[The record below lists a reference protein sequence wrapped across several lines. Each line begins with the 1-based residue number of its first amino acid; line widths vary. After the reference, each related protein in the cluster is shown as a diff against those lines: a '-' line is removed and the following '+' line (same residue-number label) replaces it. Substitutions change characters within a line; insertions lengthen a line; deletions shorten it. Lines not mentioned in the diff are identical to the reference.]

1 MSSVIY
7 EKDQHNIVHLI
18 LDKPNAGA
26 NLMDNEFTDSLT
38 AAVEKLR
45 QDDYAGVIFRSAKST
60 FFAGGNLDDLFTT
73 QKENADQLYD
83 MVNRLKLAMREIEI
97 QGKPVVA
104 CINGAALGGGWELA
118 LSAHYRIALNKGPL
132 GKDIQLGLPE
142 VTLGLL
148 PGGGGVIRM
157 TRLLGVQAAMPFLL
171 EGKQFKPEKG
181 LELGLINEIV
191 DSPEAMLESAVNW
204 IKANSNPE
212 KQVQQPYDIKGYKV
226 PGGLPSQP
234 ALAKMLPIAPTL
246 IRAKTKGTLPA
257 PESIIAVMVE
267 GLQVDIDTAMRIE
280 SRYFVE
286 LVCSQVAKNMIG
298 TFWYQM
304 NEIKAGAARPKNIER
319 KKVKKL
325 GILGAG
331 MMGAGIAYS
340 SALKGIEV
348 VLKDVSLESA
358 EKGKAYSEKIINK
371 KLQKKGLSQLSIK
384 EQADALLNAIL
395 PTDNAQYLAGCDLVI
410 EAVFENRELKA
421 SVTQEA
427 EAQLST
433 QAVFASNTSTLPITG
448 LAQASKR
455 PENYIGL
462 HFFSPVDK
470 MPLVEIICGEKTSDE
485 TLALAY
491 DYVQQI
497 GKTPIVVNDSRGF
510 YTSRVFGTFANEGIA
525 MLGEGIPAAAIENA
539 AFLVGFPVGP
549 LAVTDEVSLTLVD
562 KIRKQSML
570 DMAAEGKEFV
580 HHPAEK
586 TVDKMLAM
594 ERAGKLAGAGFYTYP
609 SKESPEKNSPENAK
623 KHLWSGLKETFEL
636 ADKAID
642 LQEIKDRL
650 LYIQA
655 IETVRCF
662 EENVLTSVRDA
673 NIGSIMGIGFPVWTG
688 GILQF
693 INQTGIDAFIERAE
707 HLHSTCGER
716 FRVPT
721 LLKKM
726 AKDKLVF
733 KDEYKKN

>member
-1 MSSVIY
+1 MNSVIY

-38 AAVEKLR
+38 AAVEKLS

-73 QKENADQLYD
+73 KKDNAAALYD
-83 MVNRLKLAMREIEI
+83 MINRLKLAMREIET

-118 LSAHYRIALNKGPL
+118 LSAHYRISLKKDALNKGV
-132 GKDIQLGLPE
+132 ILGLPE

-148 PGGGGVIRM
+148 PGGGGIIRM
-157 TRLLGVQAAMPFLL
+157 TRLLGVQAAMPYLL

-191 DSPEAMLESAVNW
+191 DSPEAMLESAINW
-204 IKANSNPE
+204 IKENPTAT
-212 KQVQQPYDIKGYKV
+212 QPYDVKGSKV
-226 PGGLPSQP
+226 PGGKPKHP
-234 ALAKMLPIAPTL
+234 GLAKMLPIAPAM

-340 SALKGIEV
+340 SAMKGIEV

-358 EKGKAYSEKIINK
+358 EKGKAYSKNIVDK
-371 KLQKKGLSQLSIK
+371 KLNKGHLSQDK
-384 EQADALLNAIL
+384 HDALLNNIL
-395 PTDNAQYLAGCDLVI
+395 PTDNAQQLAGCDLVI

-433 QAVFASNTSTLPITG
+433 QAIFASNTSTLPITG

-510 YTSRVFGTFANEGIA
+510 YTSRVFATFANEGIA
-525 MLGEGIPAAAIENA
+525 MLGEGISAAAIENA
-539 AFLVGFPVGP
+539 AFLSGFPVGP
-549 LAVTDEVSLTLVD
+549 LAVTDEVSLTLLE
-562 KIRKQSML
+562 KIRKQTIL
-570 DMAAEGKEFV
+570 DMEAEGKEYI
-580 HHPAEK
+580 HHPAES
-586 TVDKMLAM
+586 TVDKMVSLQR
-594 ERAGKLAGAGFYTYP
+594 EGKLAGAGFYSYADKELAKG
-609 SKESPEKNSPENAK
+609 SKKQ
-623 KHLWSGLKETFEL
+623 LWSGLKDTFEQ
-636 ADKAID
+636 ANKTID

-655 IETVRCF
+655 IETVRCL

-673 NIGSIMGIGFPVWTG
+673 NIGSIMGIGYPVWTG

-693 INQTGIDAFIERAE
+693 INQTGLPAFIERAE
-707 HLHSTCGER
+707 HLHATCGER

-721 LLKKM
+721 LLKQM
-726 AKDKLVF
+726 ANDKLTF
-733 KDEYKKN
+733 KDS

>member
-1 MSSVIY
+1 MNSVIY

-38 AAVEKLR
+38 AAVEKLS

-73 QKENADQLYD
+73 KKDNAAALYD
-83 MVNRLKLAMREIEI
+83 MINRLKLAMREIET

-118 LSAHYRIALNKGPL
+118 LSAHYRISLKKDALNKGV
-132 GKDIQLGLPE
+132 ILGLPE

-148 PGGGGVIRM
+148 PGGGGIIRM
-157 TRLLGVQAAMPFLL
+157 TRLLGVQAAMPYLL

-191 DSPEAMLESAVNW
+191 DSPEAMLESAINW
-204 IKANSNPE
+204 IKENPTAT
-212 KQVQQPYDIKGYKV
+212 QPYDVKGSKV
-226 PGGLPSQP
+226 PGGKPKHP
-234 ALAKMLPIAPTL
+234 GLAKMLPIAPAM

-340 SALKGIEV
+340 SAMKGIEV

-358 EKGKAYSEKIINK
+358 EKGKAYSKNIVDK
-371 KLQKKGLSQLSIK
+371 KLNKGHLSQDK
-384 EQADALLNAIL
+384 HDALLNNIL
-395 PTDNAQYLAGCDLVI
+395 PTDNAQQLAGCDLVI

-433 QAVFASNTSTLPITG
+433 QAIFASNTSTLPITG

-510 YTSRVFGTFANEGIA
+510 YTSRVFATFANEGIA
-525 MLGEGIPAAAIENA
+525 MLGEGISAAAIENA
-539 AFLVGFPVGP
+539 AFLSGFPVGP
-549 LAVTDEVSLTLVD
+549 LAVTDEVSLTLLE
-562 KIRKQSML
+562 KIRKQTIL
-570 DMAAEGKEFV
+570 DMEAEGKEYI
-580 HHPAEK
+580 HHPAES
-586 TVDKMLAM
+586 TVDKMVSLQR
-594 ERAGKLAGAGFYTYP
+594 EGKLAGAGFYSYADKELAKG
-609 SKESPEKNSPENAK
+609 SKKQ
-623 KHLWSGLKETFEL
+623 LWSGLKDTFEQ
-636 ADKAID
+636 ANKTID

-655 IETVRCF
+655 IETVRCL

-673 NIGSIMGIGFPVWTG
+673 NIGSIMGIGYPVWTG

-693 INQTGIDAFIERAE
+693 INQTGLPAFIERAE
-707 HLHSTCGER
+707 HLHATCGEH

-721 LLKKM
+721 LLKQM
-726 AKDKLVF
+726 ANDKLTF
-733 KDEYKKN
+733 KDS

>member
-1 MSSVIY
+1 MTTNSVIY

-38 AAVEKLR
+38 AAVAQLR
-45 QDDYAGVIFRSAKST
+45 QDNYAGVIFRSAKST
-60 FFAGGNLDDLFTT
+60 FFAGGNLDDLLTV
-73 QKENADQLYD
+73 QKENADQLYN
-83 MVNRLKLAMREIEI
+83 MVNRLKLAMREIET

-118 LSAHYRIALNKGPL
+118 LSAHYRVALNKGV
-132 GKDIQLGLPE
+132 ILGLPE

-171 EGKQFKPEKG
+171 EGKQFKPEQG
-181 LELGLINEIV
+181 LKLGLINEIV
-191 DSPEAMLESAVNW
+191 DSPDAMLESAVNW
-204 IKANSNPE
+204 IKAYSNPE
-212 KQVQQPYDIKGYKV
+212 KPIQQPYDIKGYKV

-234 ALAKMLPIAPTL
+234 ALAKILPIAPTL

-257 PESIIAVMVE
+257 PESILAVMVE

-304 NEIKAGAARPKNIER
+304 NEIKAGAARPKNIKR

-340 SALKGIEV
+340 SALKGIDV
-348 VLKDVSLESA
+348 VLKDINMASA
-358 EKGKAYSEKIINK
+358 DKGKAYSHNIVNK
-371 KLQKKGLSQLSIK
+371 KVKQGRLSQDK
-384 EQADALLNAIL
+384 ADTLLNAIL
-395 PTDNAQYLAGCDLVI
+395 ATDKAEDLAGCDLVI
-410 EAVFENRELKA
+410 EAVFESRELKA
-421 SVTQEA
+421 KVTQEA
-427 EAQLST
+427 EAQLSND
-433 QAVFASNTSTLPITG
+433 AVFASNTSTLPITG
-448 LAQASKR
+448 LAQASAR
-455 PENYIGL
+455 HENFIGL

-497 GKTPIVVNDSRGF
+497 GKIPIVVNDSRGF

-525 MLGEGIPAAAIENA
+525 MLGEGISAVAIENA
-539 AFLVGFPVGP
+539 AFLLGFPVGP

-562 KIRKQSML
+562 KIRKQTML
-570 DMAAEGKEFV
+570 DMAAEGKKFV

-586 TVDKMLAM
+586 IVDKMLVL
-594 ERAGKLAGAGFYTYP
+594 ERSGKLAGAGFYSYP
-609 SKESPEKNSPENAK
+609 TKENPENEK
-623 KHLWSGLKETFEL
+623 KHLWTGLKSTFER

-693 INQTGIDAFIERAE
+693 INQTGLDAFIERAE
-707 HLHSTCGER
+707 TLFATCGER
-716 FRVPT
+716 FRVPD

-726 AKDKLVF
+726 AKNNLIF
-733 KDEYKKN
+733 KD

>member
-7 EKDQHNIVHLI
+7 EKDQDNIVHLI

-26 NLMDNEFTDSLT
+26 NLMDNEFTDSLS
-38 AAVEKLR
+38 AAVEQLR

-73 QKENADQLYD
+73 EKENAAQLYD
-83 MVNRLKLAMREIEI
+83 MVNRLKLAMREIET

-118 LSAHYRIALNKGPL
+118 LSAHYRVALNKGV
-132 GKDIQLGLPE
+132 ILGLPE

-157 TRLLGVQAAMPFLL
+157 TRLLGVQAAMPYLL

-181 LELGLINEIV
+181 LELGLINEVV

-204 IKANSNPE
+204 IKENPTAT
-212 KQVQQPYDIKGYKV
+212 QPYDVKGNKV
-226 PGGLPSQP
+226 PGGKPKHP
-234 ALAKMLPIAPTL
+234 GLAKMLPIAPAM

-257 PESIIAVMVE
+257 PESILAVMVE
-267 GLQVDIDTAMRIE
+267 GLEVDIDTAMRIE

-319 KKVKKL
+319 KKVTKL
-325 GILGAG
+325 GVLGAG

-340 SALKGIEV
+340 SAMKGIEV

-358 EKGKAYSEKIINK
+358 EKGKAYSQNIVDK
-371 KLQKKGLSQLSIK
+371 KLSKGHLSQDK
-384 EQADALLNAIL
+384 RDALLNNIL
-395 PTDNAQYLAGCDLVI
+395 PTDNAQQLAGCDLVI

-421 SVTQEA
+421 AVTQEA
-427 EAQLST
+427 EAQLSSS
-433 QAVFASNTSTLPITG
+433 AVFASNTSTLPITG
-448 LAQASKR
+448 LAEASK
-455 PENYIGL
+455 NAKNFIGL

-470 MPLVEIICGEKTSDE
+470 MPLVEIICGEETSDE

-491 DYVQQI
+491 DFVQQI

-510 YTSRVFGTFANEGIA
+510 YTSRVFATFANEGIA
-525 MLGEGIPAAAIENA
+525 MLGEGISAAAIENA
-539 AFLVGFPVGP
+539 AFLAGFPVGP
-549 LAVTDEVSLTLVD
+549 LAVTDEVSLTLLE
-562 KIRKQSML
+562 KIRKQTIL
-570 DMAAEGKEFV
+570 DMEAEGKEYI
-580 HHPAEK
+580 HHPAES
-586 TVDKMLAM
+586 TVDKMVSLQR
-594 ERAGKLAGAGFYTYP
+594 EGKLAGAGFYSYADKELAKG
-609 SKESPEKNSPENAK
+609 SKKQ
-623 KHLWSGLKETFEL
+623 LWPGLKDTFEQT
-636 ADKAID
+636 DKAID

-673 NIGSIMGIGFPVWTG
+673 NIGSIMGIGYPVWTG

-693 INQTGIDAFIERAE
+693 INQTGLDAFIERAE
-707 HLHSTCGER
+707 YLFETCGER
-716 FRVPT
+716 FRVPN
-721 LLKKM
+721 LLKDM
-726 AKDKLVF
+726 AKDNLIF
-733 KDEYKKN
+733 KD

>member
-1 MSSVIY
+1 MMSSVIY

-26 NLMDNEFTDSLT
+26 NLMDNEFTDSLS
-38 AAVEKLR
+38 AAVAQLS
-45 QDDYAGVIFRSAKST
+45 QDDYSGVIFRSAKST

-83 MVNRLKLAMREIEI
+83 MVNRLKLAMREIET

-118 LSAHYRIALNKGPL
+118 LCTHHRIALNKGV
-132 GKDIQLGLPE
+132 ILGLPE

-157 TRLLGVQAAMPFLL
+157 MRLLGVQAAMPFLL
-171 EGKQFKPEKG
+171 EGKQFKPEQG
-181 LELGLINEIV
+181 LELGLINQIV

-204 IKANSNPE
+204 IKENPTAI
-212 KQVQQPYDIKGYKV
+212 QPYDEKGYKV
-226 PGGLPSQP
+226 PGGKPKHP
-234 ALAKMLPIAPTL
+234 GLAKMLPIAPAMV
-246 IRAKTKGTLPA
+246 RAKTKGTLPA
-257 PESIIAVMVE
+257 PESILAVMVE

-304 NEIKAGAARPKNIER
+304 NEIKAGAARPDKFER

-325 GILGAG
+325 GVLGAG

-340 SALKGIEV
+340 SALKGIDV
-348 VLKDVSLESA
+348 VLKDVSLENA
-358 EKGKAYSEKIINK
+358 EKGKAYSQNIVDK
-371 KLQKKGLSQLSIK
+371 KLAKGRLSQEK
-384 EQADALLNAIL
+384 RDALLANIL
-395 PTDNAQYLAGCDLVI
+395 PTDNTQQLAGCDLVI

-421 SVTQEA
+421 KVTQEA
-427 EAQLST
+427 ETQLSSS
-433 QAVFASNTSTLPITG
+433 AVFASNTSTLPITG
-448 LAQASKR
+448 LAEASKKA
-455 PENYIGL
+455 ENFIGL

-470 MPLVEIICGEKTSDE
+470 MPLVEIICGERTSDE

-525 MLGEGIPAAAIENA
+525 MLGEGISAAAIENA
-539 AFLVGFPVGP
+539 AFLAGFPVGP
-549 LAVTDEVSLTLVD
+549 LAVTDEVSLTLLE
-562 KIRKQSML
+562 KIRKQTIL
-570 DMAAEGKEFV
+570 DMEAEGKTYNQ
-580 HHPAEK
+580 HPAEA
-586 TVDKMLAM
+586 TVDKMISLKR
-594 ERAGKLAGAGFYTYP
+594 EGKLAGAGFYSY
-609 SKESPEKNSPENAK
+609 PEKELAKDAK
-623 KHLWSGLKETFEL
+623 KQLWTGLKETFEQ
-636 ADKAID
+636 ADRKVD
-642 LQEIKDRL
+642 LDEIKDRL

-655 IETVRCF
+655 LETVRCL
-662 EENVLTSVRDA
+662 EEKVLTSVRDA
-673 NIGSIMGIGFPVWTG
+673 NIGSIMGIGYPVWTG

-693 INQTGIDAFIERAE
+693 INQTGLESFIARAE
-707 HLHSTCGER
+707 QLHESCGER
-716 FRVPT
+716 FKVPT
-721 LLKKM
+721 LLKQM
-726 AKDKLVF
+726 AKDRLTF
-733 KDEYKKN
+733 KDE

>member
-1 MSSVIY
+1 MGSVIY
-7 EKDQHNIVHLI
+7 EKDKDRIVHLI
-18 LDKPNAGA
+18 LDKPNANA
-26 NLMDNEFTDSLT
+26 NLMDQEFTASLS
-38 AAVEKLR
+38 AAIEKLR
-45 QDDYAGVIFRSAKST
+45 EDDYIGVIFHSAKST
-60 FFAGGNLDDLFTT
+60 FFAGGNLDDLYAT
-73 QKENADQLYD
+73 QKENADVLYD
-83 MVNRLKLAMREIEI
+83 MINRLKLTMREIEI

-118 LSAHYRIALNKGPL
+118 LSCHYRIALQKGVT
-132 GKDIQLGLPE
+132 LGLPE

-157 TRLLGVQAAMPFLL
+157 TRLLGLQAAMPYLL
-171 EGKQFKPEKG
+171 EGKQFNPAKG
-181 LELGLINEIV
+181 LELGLINEVV

-204 IKANSNPE
+204 IKTTPSAIQ
-212 KQVQQPYDIKGYKV
+212 KYDVKGYKI

-257 PESIIAVMVE
+257 PESILAVMVE

-298 TFWYQM
+298 TFWYQL
-304 NEIKAGAARPKNIER
+304 NEIKAGAARPQNIKR
-319 KKVKKL
+319 KKVTKI
-325 GILGAG
+325 GVLGAG

-340 SALKGIEV
+340 SATKGIEV
-348 VLKDVSLESA
+348 VLKDINLLAA
-358 EKGKAYSEKIINK
+358 EKGKAYSENIVNK
-371 KLQKKGLSQLSIK
+371 KLKQKRLTS
-384 EQADALLNAIL
+384 EAADSLLNSIL
-395 PTDNAQYLAGCDLVI
+395 PTEDAEDLIGCDLVI

-421 SVTQEA
+421 KVTQEA

-433 QAVFASNTSTLPITG
+433 SAVFASNTSTLPITG
-448 LAQASKR
+448 LAQASIR
-455 PENYIGL
+455 PENFIGL

-470 MPLVEIICGEKTSDE
+470 MPLVEIICGEKTSAE

-525 MLGEGIPAAAIENA
+525 MLGEGFSASAIENA
-539 AFLVGFPVGP
+539 AYLSGFPVGP

-562 KIRKQSML
+562 KIRKQTRL
-570 DMAAEGKEFV
+570 DLEAEGKKYP
-580 HHPAEK
+580 HHPSEVV
-586 TVDKMLAM
+586 VDKMLALD
-594 ERAGKLAGAGFYTYP
+594 RAGKLAGSGFYSYADNELASG
-609 SKESPEKNSPENAK
+609 SKKQ
-623 KHLWSGLKETFEL
+623 LWTGLKQQFEQ
-636 ADKAID
+636 ADKVID
-642 LQEIKDRL
+642 LDELKDRL

-655 IETVRCF
+655 IETVRCL

-673 NIGSIMGIGFPVWTG
+673 NIGSIMGIGYPVWTG

-693 INQTGIDAFIERAE
+693 INQTGLNTFIERAE
-707 HLHSTCGER
+707 YLHATFGER
-716 FRVPT
+716 FKVPN
-721 LLKKM
+721 LLKEM
-726 AKDKLVF
+726 AEKNIIFEDK
-733 KDEYKKN
+733 

>member
-1 MSSVIY
+1 MTTNSVIY
-7 EKDQHNIVHLI
+7 EKDQDNIVHLI

-83 MVNRLKLAMREIEI
+83 MVNRLKLAMREIET

-118 LSAHYRIALNKGPL
+118 LSAHYRVALNKGV
-132 GKDIQLGLPE
+132 ILGLPE

-204 IKANSNPE
+204 IKANSSADCNI
-212 KQVQQPYDIKGYKV
+212 QQPYDVKGSKV
-226 PGGLPSQP
+226 PGGKPKHP
-234 ALAKMLPIAPTL
+234 GLAKMLPIAPTM

-257 PESIIAVMVE
+257 PESILAVMIE

-325 GILGAG
+325 GVLGAG

-358 EKGKAYSEKIINK
+358 EKGKAYSQNIVNK
-371 KLQKKGLSQLSIK
+371 KLQKKHISQDK
-384 EQADALLNAIL
+384 ADALLASIL
-395 PTDNAQYLAGCDLVI
+395 PTDNAQQLAGCDLVI

-570 DMAAEGKEFV
+570 DMAEEGKEFV

-594 ERAGKLAGAGFYTYP
+594 ERAGKLTGAGFYSYP
-609 SKESPEKNSPENAK
+609 SKESPEKNSPVDAK
-623 KHLWSGLKETFEL
+623 KHLWPGLKETFEQS
-636 ADKAID
+636 DKAID

-693 INQTGIDAFIERAE
+693 INQTGLEAFIDRAE
-707 HLHSTCGER
+707 HLHATCGER

-721 LLKKM
+721 LLKQM
-726 AKDKLVF
+726 ANDKLTF
-733 KDEYKKN
+733 KDS

>member
-1 MSSVIY
+1 MSISSVIY
-7 EKDQHNIVHLI
+7 EKDQENIVHLI
-18 LDKPNAGA
+18 LDKPNASA
-26 NLMDNEFTDSLT
+26 NLMDNEFTDSLS

-60 FFAGGNLDDLFTT
+60 FFAGGNLDDLFNA

-83 MVNRLKLAMREIEI
+83 MVNRLKLAMREIET

-118 LSAHYRIALNKGPL
+118 LSAHYRVALNKGV
-132 GKDIQLGLPE
+132 ILGLPE

-181 LELGLINEIV
+181 LELGLINEVV
-191 DSPEAMLESAVNW
+191 DSPEAMLKSAIKW
-204 IKANSNPE
+204 IKENPAAT
-212 KQVQQPYDIKGYKV
+212 QSYDVKGYKV

-234 ALAKMLPIAPTL
+234 ALAKMLPIAPTM

-257 PESIIAVMVE
+257 PESILAVMVE

-286 LVCSQVAKNMIG
+286 LACGQVAKNLIG

-319 KKVKKL
+319 RKVNKL
-325 GILGAG
+325 GVLGAG

-340 SALKGIEV
+340 SALKGIDV

-358 EKGKAYSEKIINK
+358 EKGKAYSENIVNK
-371 KLQKKGLSQLSIK
+371 KLKQGRLSEDK
-384 EQADALLNAIL
+384 RDALLNAIL
-395 PTDNAQYLAGCDLVI
+395 PTDNAQQLAGCDLVI
-410 EAVFENRELKA
+410 EAVFESRKLKA

-427 EAQLST
+427 EAQLSA

-455 PENYIGL
+455 PENFIGL

-470 MPLVEIICGEKTSDE
+470 MPLVEIICGEKTSDK

-510 YTSRVFGTFANEGIA
+510 YTSRVFSTFANEGIA
-525 MLGEGIPAAAIENA
+525 MLGEGISAAAIENG
-539 AFLVGFPVGP
+539 AFLAGFPVGP
-549 LAVTDEVSLTLVD
+549 LAVTDEVSLTLVE
-562 KIRKQSML
+562 KIRKQTIL
-570 DMAAEGKEFV
+570 DMEAEGKEYI
-580 HHPAEK
+580 HHPAES
-586 TVDKMLAM
+586 TVDKMVSLQR
-594 ERAGKLAGAGFYTYP
+594 EGKLAGAGFYSYP
-609 SKESPEKNSPENAK
+609 DKELAKGSKKQ
-623 KHLWSGLKETFEL
+623 LWSGLKENFEKV
-636 ADKAID
+636 DRAID
-642 LQEIKDRL
+642 LTEIKDRL

-655 IETVRCF
+655 IETVRCL

-673 NIGSIMGIGFPVWTG
+673 NIGSIMGIGYPVWTG
-688 GILQF
+688 GSLQF
-693 INQTGIDAFIERAE
+693 INQTGLDAFIERAE
-707 HLHSTCGER
+707 YLHENFGER
-716 FRVPT
+716 FKVPD
-721 LLKKM
+721 LLKTM
-726 AKDKLVF
+726 ATKNLTFEDK
-733 KDEYKKN
+733 

>member
-1 MSSVIY
+1 MTTNSVIY

-26 NLMDNEFTDSLT
+26 NLIDNEFTQSFT
-38 AAVEKLR
+38 TAVEKLR

-60 FFAGGNLDDLFTT
+60 FFAGGNLDDLLTV

-83 MVNRLKLAMREIEI
+83 MVNRLKLAMREIET

-118 LSAHYRIALNKGPL
+118 LSAHYRIALDKGVIL
-132 GKDIQLGLPE
+132 SLPE

-171 EGKQFKPEKG
+171 EGKQFKPEQG
-181 LELGLINEIV
+181 LKLGLINEV
-191 DSPEAMLESAVNW
+191 VESPAAMLESAISW
-204 IKANSNPE
+204 IKTHSNPE
-212 KQVQQPYDIKGYKV
+212 KPIQQPYDIKGYKV
-226 PGGLPSQP
+226 PGGLTSQP
-234 ALAKMLPIAPTL
+234 GLAKMLPIAPTM

-257 PESIIAVMVE
+257 PESILAVMVE
-267 GLQVDIDTAMRIE
+267 GLQVDIETAMRIE

-298 TFWYQM
+298 TFWHQM
-304 NEIKAGAARPKNIER
+304 NEIKAGAARPNNIER

-325 GILGAG
+325 GVLGAG

-340 SALKGIEV
+340 SALKGIDV
-348 VLKDVSLESA
+348 VLKDVNIEGA
-358 EKGKAYSEKIINK
+358 EKGKAYSENIVNK
-371 KLQKKGLSQLSIK
+371 KVKQGRLSQEKAST
-384 EQADALLNAIL
+384 LLNAIL
-395 PTDNAQYLAGCDLVI
+395 ATDNAQHLVGCDLVI

-421 SVTQEA
+421 KVTQEA
-427 EAQLST
+427 EAQLSND
-433 QAVFASNTSTLPITG
+433 AVFASNTSTLPITG
-448 LAQASKR
+448 LAQASAH
-455 PENYIGL
+455 PENFIGL

-470 MPLVEIICGEKTSDE
+470 MPLVEIICGEKTSAE

-497 GKTPIVVNDSRGF
+497 GKIPIVVNDSRGF

-539 AFLVGFPVGP
+539 AFLLGFPVGP

-562 KIRKQSML
+562 KIRKQTML
-570 DMAAEGKEFV
+570 DMAVEGKDFV

-586 TVDKMLAM
+586 TIDKMLTL
-594 ERAGKLAGAGFYTYP
+594 ERSGKLAGAGFYSYP
-609 SKESPEKNSPENAK
+609 TKENPTDEK
-623 KHLWSGLKETFEL
+623 KHLWTGLKETFEQ
-636 ADKAID
+636 ADKSID

-662 EENVLTSVRDA
+662 EETVLTSVRDA

-693 INQTGIDAFIERAE
+693 INQTGLDAFIERAE
-707 HLHSTCGER
+707 FLFAICGER

-721 LLKKM
+721 LLKDM
-726 AKDKLVF
+726 AKNNLIF
-733 KDEYKKN
+733 KD

>member
-1 MSSVIY
+1 MTTNSVIY

-26 NLMDNEFTDSLT
+26 NLMDNEFTDSLSN
-38 AAVEKLR
+38 AVEKLS

-60 FFAGGNLDDLFTT
+60 FFAGGNLDDLYST
-73 QKENADQLYD
+73 QKENADVLYD
-83 MVNRLKLAMREIEI
+83 MVNRLKLAMRAIET

-118 LSAHYRIALNKGPL
+118 LSAHYRVALNKGPL

-157 TRLLGVQAAMPFLL
+157 TRLLGMQAAMPYLL

-181 LELGLINEIV
+181 LELGLINEVV
-191 DSPEAMLESAVNW
+191 DSPAAMLESAVNW
-204 IKANSNPE
+204 IKANSGTDCN
-212 KQVQQPYDIKGYKV
+212 VQQSYDMKGYKV

-234 ALAKMLPIAPTL
+234 ALAKMLPIAPTM

-257 PESIIAVMVE
+257 PESILAVMVE

-304 NEIKAGAARPKNIER
+304 NEIKAGAARPDNIPR
-319 KKVKKL
+319 KKVTKL

-348 VLKDVSLESA
+348 VLKDVSLEGA
-358 EKGKAYSEKIINK
+358 EKGKAYSENIVNK
-371 KLQKKGLSQLSIK
+371 KVKQGRLSQDK
-384 EQADALLNAIL
+384 ADKLLNSIL
-395 PTDNAQYLAGCDLVI
+395 PTDNAQQLAGCDLVI

-421 SVTQEA
+421 KVTQEA

-448 LAQASKR
+448 LAEASKR
-455 PENYIGL
+455 AENFIGL

-539 AFLVGFPVGP
+539 AFLSGFPVGP
-549 LAVTDEVSLTLVD
+549 LAVTDEVSLTLVE
-562 KIRKQSML
+562 KIRKQTML
-570 DMAAEGKEFV
+570 DMEAEGKNFI

-594 ERAGKLAGAGFYTYP
+594 ERAGKLAGAGFYDYP
-609 SKESPEKNSPENAK
+609 QDAK
-623 KHLWSGLKETFEL
+623 KHLWPGLKDTFEQ

-693 INQTGIDAFIERAE
+693 INQTGLDAFIERAE
-707 HLHSTCGER
+707 TLFETCGER
-716 FRVPT
+716 FRVPN
-721 LLKKM
+721 LLKDM
-726 AKDKLVF
+726 AKDNLVF
-733 KDEYKKN
+733 EDK

>member
-1 MSSVIY
+1 MTTNSVIY

-26 NLMDNEFTDSLT
+26 NLMDNEFTDSLS
-38 AAVEKLR
+38 AAVAQLR

-83 MVNRLKLAMREIEI
+83 MVNRLKLAMREIET

-118 LSAHYRIALNKGPL
+118 LSAHYRITLNKGPL
-132 GKDIQLGLPE
+132 GKNIPLGLPE

-148 PGGGGVIRM
+148 PGGGGIIRM

-191 DSPEAMLESAVNW
+191 DSPEAMLQSAINW
-204 IKANSNPE
+204 IKANSSADTNIE
-212 KQVQQPYDIKGYKV
+212 SKIQQPYDVKGYKV

-234 ALAKMLPIAPTL
+234 ALAKILPIAPTM

-257 PESIIAVMVE
+257 PESILAVMIE

-325 GILGAG
+325 GVLGAG

-348 VLKDVSLESA
+348 VLKDVSLEGA
-358 EKGKAYSEKIINK
+358 EKGKAYSENIVNK
-371 KLQKKGLSQLSIK
+371 KLQKQRLSQISIK
-384 EQADALLNAIL
+384 DQADALLNRIL
-395 PTDNAQYLAGCDLVI
+395 PTDKAEDLAGCDLVI

-455 PENYIGL
+455 PANYIGL

-497 GKTPIVVNDSRGF
+497 GKIPIVVNDSRGF

-562 KIRKQSML
+562 KIRKQAML
-570 DMAAEGKEFV
+570 DMAAEGKDFV

-594 ERAGKLAGAGFYTYP
+594 ERAGKLAGAGFYDYP
-609 SKESPEKNSPENAK
+609 TGDSQGKKS
-623 KHLWSGLKETFEL
+623 KHLWPDLKETFEQ
-636 ADKAID
+636 ADKTID

-693 INQTGIDAFIERAE
+693 INQTGLPAFIERAE
-707 HLHSTCGER
+707 HLQATCGER
-716 FRVPT
+716 FSVPT
-721 LLKKM
+721 LLKEM
-726 AKDKLVF
+726 AKDKLAF
-733 KDEYKKN
+733 KDK

>member
-1 MSSVIY
+1 MNMSSVIY
-7 EKDQHNIVHLI
+7 EKDQDNIVHLI

-38 AAVEKLR
+38 AAVTKLR
-45 QDDYAGVIFRSAKST
+45 EDNYAGVIFRSTKST
-60 FFAGGNLDDLFTT
+60 FFAGGNLDDLYKT
-73 QKENADQLYD
+73 QQENADLLYD
-83 MVNRLKLAMREIEI
+83 MLNRLKLAMREIET

-118 LSAHYRIALNKGPL
+118 LSSHYRIALNKGV
-132 GKDIQLGLPE
+132 ILGLPE

-181 LELGLINEIV
+181 LELGLINEVV
-191 DSPEAMLESAVNW
+191 DSPEAMLESAINW
-204 IKANSNPE
+204 IKQTPTAT
-212 KQVQQPYDIKGYKV
+212 QPYDVKGYKV

-234 ALAKMLPIAPTL
+234 ALAKMLPIAPSL

-257 PESIIAVMVE
+257 PESILAVMVE

-286 LVCSQVAKNMIG
+286 LACGQVSKNMIG
-298 TFWYQM
+298 TFWFQL
-304 NEIKAGAARPKNIER
+304 NEIKAGAARPKNIEH
-319 KKVKKL
+319 KKVKKV

-340 SALKGIEV
+340 SAAKGIDV
-348 VLKDVSLESA
+348 ILKDVSQENA
-358 EKGKAYSEKIINK
+358 DKGKAYSENIVNK
-371 KLQKKGLSQLSIK
+371 KLKQGRITTEK
-384 EQADALLNAIL
+384 ADALLGAIL
-395 PTDNAQYLAGCDLVI
+395 ATDKAEDLAGCDLVI
-410 EAVFENRELKA
+410 EAVFEDRGLKA
-421 SVTQEA
+421 KVTQEA
-427 EAQLST
+427 EAHLSSN
-433 QAVFASNTSTLPITG
+433 AVFASNTSTLPITG
-448 LAQASKR
+448 LARASQR
-455 PENYIGL
+455 PDNFIGL

-525 MLGEGIPAAAIENA
+525 MLGEGISAAAIENG
-539 AFLVGFPVGP
+539 AFLSGFPVGP
-549 LAVTDEVSLTLVD
+549 LAVTDEVSLTLVN
-562 KIRKQSML
+562 KIRKQTKL
-570 DMAAEGKEFV
+570 DLEAEGKEYQ
-580 HHPAEK
+580 HHPSESV
-586 TVDKMLAM
+586 VDKMLSLDR
-594 ERAGKLAGAGFYTYP
+594 EGKLAGAGFYSYADSELAKG
-609 SKESPEKNSPENAK
+609 SKKQ
-623 KHLWSGLKETFEL
+623 LWPGLKDTFE
-636 ADKAID
+636 KANREVD
-642 LQEIKDRL
+642 LDEIKDRL

-655 IETVRCF
+655 IETVRCL

-673 NIGSIMGIGFPVWTG
+673 NIGSIMGIGYPVWTG

-693 INQTGIDAFIERAE
+693 INQTGLDNFIARAQQ
-707 HLHSTCGER
+707 LHASCGER
-716 FRVPT
+716 FRVPD
-721 LLKKM
+721 LLRNM
-726 AKDKLVF
+726 AKDKIIF
-733 KDEYKKN
+733 KDK

>member
-1 MSSVIY
+1 MSMSSVRY

-73 QKENADQLYD
+73 QKENAHELYD
-83 MVNRLKLAMREIEI
+83 MVTRLKLAMREIET

-118 LSAHYRIALNKGPL
+118 LCAHYRIALNKGV
-132 GKDIQLGLPE
+132 ILGLPE

-157 TRLLGVQAAMPFLL
+157 TRLLGVQAAMPYLL

-181 LELGLINEIV
+181 LELGLVNEVV
-191 DSPEAMLESAVNW
+191 DSAARLLTSAIDW
-204 IKANSNPE
+204 IKENSNADCNI
-212 KQVQQPYDIKGYKV
+212 QQPYDVKGSKV
-226 PGGLPSQP
+226 PGGTPKQP
-234 ALAKMLPIAPTL
+234 ALAKIIPIAPAMV
-246 IRAKTKGTLPA
+246 RAKTKGTLPA
-257 PESIIAVMVE
+257 PESILAVMIE

-286 LVCSQVAKNMIG
+286 LVCSQVAKNMIN

-304 NEIKAGAARPKNIER
+304 NEIKAGAARPKNIAR

-340 SALKGIEV
+340 SAMKGIEV
-348 VLKDVSLESA
+348 VLKDVSIDNA
-358 EKGKAYSEKIINK
+358 DKGKAYSQNIVDKQVNK
-371 KLQKKGLSQLSIK
+371 GRLSQDK
-384 EQADALLNAIL
+384 RDALLNRIF
-395 PTDNAQYLAGCDLVI
+395 PTDNAQQLSGCDLVI
-410 EAVFENRELKA
+410 EAVFESRELKA
-421 SVTQEA
+421 SVTAEA
-427 EAQLST
+427 EAQIST
-433 QAVFASNTSTLPITG
+433 QAIFASNTSTLPITS

-470 MPLVEIICGEKTSDE
+470 MPLVEIICGEKTSNE

-525 MLGEGIPAAAIENA
+525 MLGEGISAAAIENA
-539 AFLVGFPVGP
+539 AFLAGFPVGP
-549 LAVTDEVSLTLVD
+549 LAVTDEVSLTLLQ
-562 KIRKQSML
+562 KIRQQTIL
-570 DMAAEGKEFV
+570 DMEAEGKDYT
-580 HHPAEK
+580 HHPAES
-586 TVDKMLAM
+586 TVDKMIALQR
-594 ERAGKLAGAGFYTYP
+594 EGKLAEAGFYDYP
-609 SKESPEKNSPENAK
+609 VKSK
-623 KHLWSGLKETFEL
+623 KHLWPGLKDTFEQ
-636 ADKAID
+636 AEKAID

-655 IETVRCF
+655 IETVRCL

-673 NIGSIMGIGFPVWTG
+673 NIGSIMGIGYPIWTG

-693 INQTGIDAFIERAE
+693 INQTGLDTFIERAE
-707 HLHSTCGER
+707 ILHTNFGER
-716 FRVPT
+716 FEVPI
-721 LLKKM
+721 LLKQM
-726 AKDKLVF
+726 VKDKLIF
-733 KDEYKKN
+733 E